1 MYPISLE
8 TQLSVETNTL
18 RINTH
23 NDDITS
29 NSPNATNIY
38 IYIYI
43 YWKRI

>member
-18 RINTH
+18 CINTH

-29 NSPNATNIY
+29 NRPNATY
-38 IYIYI
+38 IYTYLETNLDI
-43 YWKRI
+43 